1 MRTNN
6 SPNSRKAGLLGVA
19 FDATDDTKRVTRGK
33 NFILAGGCEETH
45 GRMQE
50 TVIKVNEQLDDRGKQ
65 LEEVSASELRD
76 IFCDVTS

>member
-6 SPNSRKAGLLGVA
+6 RPNSPQAGLLGVA
-19 FDATDDTKRVTRGK
+19 FDAPDETKRVTRGK

-65 LEEVSASELRD
+65 LNEVSSSELRD

>member
-1 MRTNN
+1 MRTND
-6 SPNSRKAGLLGVA
+6 SPNPPQAGLLGIA
-19 FDATDDTKRVTRGK
+19 FDATDETKRLTRGK

-50 TVIKVNEQLDDRGKQ
+50 TVIKVNEQLDERGKQ
-65 LEEVSASELRD
+65 LGEVSARELRD

>member
-1 MRTNN
+1 MRTNDCSN
-6 SPNSRKAGLLGVA
+6 PPQAGLLGIA
-19 FDATDDTKRVTRGK
+19 FDATDGDKRLTRGK

-50 TVIKVNEQLDDRGKQ
+50 TAIKVNEQLDERGKQ
-65 LEEVSASELRD
+65 LGEVSASELRD